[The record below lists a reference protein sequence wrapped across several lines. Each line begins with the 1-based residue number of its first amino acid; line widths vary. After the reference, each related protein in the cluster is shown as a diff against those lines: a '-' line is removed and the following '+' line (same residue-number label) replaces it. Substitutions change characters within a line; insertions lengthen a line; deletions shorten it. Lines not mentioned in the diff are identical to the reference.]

1 MAGGRYA
8 SLLTR
13 GTLNV
18 KVFQPASQPKQQA
31 SAAIPNNAIPNKT
44 RVMCLYRLQPTAC
57 QLSGCEVPHKRGS
70 CNETTAIQLR

>member
-31 SAAIPNNAIPNKT
+31 SAAIPNKT
-44 RVMCLYRLQPTAC
+44 RVMCLYRLPPA
-57 QLSGCEVPHKRGS
+57 
-70 CNETTAIQLR
+70 N

>member
-18 KVFQPASQPKQQA
+18 KVFRPASQPKQQA

-44 RVMCLYRLQPTAC
+44 RVMCLYRLPPA
-57 QLSGCEVPHKRGS
+57 
-70 CNETTAIQLR
+70 N